1 MRFPKWFPLPV
12 RVQTKTNSC
21 LAILLLPLPFRHRAP
36 RVQHDVPHACNTML
50 ANIKN
55 SITGT
60 YRAAHEKHAQRRL
73 AEFEYRL
80 Q

>member
-1 MRFPKWFPLPV
+1 
-12 RVQTKTNSC
+12 
-21 LAILLLPLPFRHRAP
+21 
-36 RVQHDVPHACNTML
+36 ML